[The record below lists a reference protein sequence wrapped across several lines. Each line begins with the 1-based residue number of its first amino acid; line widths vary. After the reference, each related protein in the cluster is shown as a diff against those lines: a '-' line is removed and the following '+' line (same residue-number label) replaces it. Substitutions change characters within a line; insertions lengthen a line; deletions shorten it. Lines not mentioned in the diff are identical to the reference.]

1 MFLNY
6 CYLPTTNLPLTLLT
20 NQHKVTAYAHG
31 DMGYDQATGMMR
43 ETIRDMGQAAAQGLG
58 SGQAAAQGLGSGQ
71 AAGPGLGSGL
81 AAGSG
86 LGSGQVQGP
95 GLGSG
100 QASGPGLGH
109 VDVQARARLLPV
121 KRHTVVAVPA
131 FNPDD
136 TNSALLTYI
145 QVNYPFCCKLIML
158 CSLTT

>member
-43 ETIRDMGQAAAQGLG
+43 ETIRDMGQAA
-58 SGQAAAQGLGSGQ
+58 
-71 AAGPGLGSGL
+71 GPGLGSGL

-86 LGSGQVQGP
+86 LGLDPAQGP

-100 QASGPGLGH
+100 QAQGPGLGH
-109 VDVQARARLLPV
+109 VDVQARARLLPA

-145 QVNYPFCCKLIML
+145 QVQSHPTPLMTYCGGCTRLQPR
-158 CSLTT
+158 